1 MRGCLNPD
9 SNAYFLSYVSQQG
22 AKVEVDDESKTL
34 RELNPFLNIL
44 KFNLRTKDRAQY
56 MFKRQVGQL
65 IGIDLKKF
73 DKMMSCEVNDFRWRM
88 KVFANKLAQE
98 RRARLKDS
106 WKDRIMYQYPARLA
120 CNLSKRKKNNII
132 PVELSWDK
140 NLETEINI
148 DLTAEELVFQLGRK
162 FGYDED
168 RCRLYC
174 IKTIG
179 EASFLL
185 GSYKLSEYAF
195 IQENPVPKLVICDWH
210 SIDVDMANDSIYM
223 KLEKDVLTELPPL
236 SPSGPPSPTRSLP
249 RKTSLTSLSLSNLAA
264 TSPFNFSTIYSCNLD
279 KPFKISI
286 ESINYGTDAA
296 SYPKLELQV
305 HLFVQRKDKV
315 KFIKFLS

>member
-9 SNAYFLSYVSQQG
+9 FNAYFLSYVSQQG
-22 AKVEVDDESKTL
+22 VKVEVDNESKTL

-44 KFNLRTKDRAQY
+44 KFNMRTKDRAQY

-98 RRARLKDS
+98 RRARLKES
-106 WKDRIMYQYPARLA
+106 WRDRIMYQYPARLA
-120 CNLSKRKKNNII
+120 CNLSRKKSGVIS
-132 PVELSWDK
+132 VELSWD
-140 NLETEINI
+140 NHVETEINI
-148 DLTAEELVFQLGRK
+148 DLTAEELLLYLGRQLGL
-162 FGYDED
+162 DED

-195 IQENPVPKLVICDWH
+195 IQENPVPKLAILLWQ
-210 SIDVDMANDSIYM
+210 SIDIDMANDSIYM
-223 KLEKDVLTELPPL
+223 SLEVDVLTELPP
-236 SPSGPPSPTRSLP
+236 SPSAPPSPTRSLP

-264 TSPFNFSTIYSCNLD
+264 TTPFNFSTILSCNLD

-296 SYPKLELQV
+296 SFHKLELQV
-305 HLFVQRKDKV
+305 NIIRFD
-315 KFIKFLS
+315 INCFLN